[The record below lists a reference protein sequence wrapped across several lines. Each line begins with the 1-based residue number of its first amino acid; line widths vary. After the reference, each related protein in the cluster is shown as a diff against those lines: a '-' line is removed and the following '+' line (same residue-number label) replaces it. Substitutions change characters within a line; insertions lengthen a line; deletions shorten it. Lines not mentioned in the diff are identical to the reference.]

1 MVRIIAK
8 HPSTSKEDGRKQ
20 AIHTTKHLKRF
31 KVAFILSILLNLGL
45 LGVVFKVF

>member
-1 MVRIIAK
+1 MARIIAK
-8 HPSTSKEDGRKQ
+8 HPDTPKEVARKQ
-20 AIHTTKHLKRF
+20 ATHTTKHLKRF